1 MRRTPTMKDVA
12 REAGVSVM
20 TVSRAFKRHASVSEE
35 TRERILSTAEKMGYV
50 FDSIAAN
57 LRSQRSG
64 FVAMTIPSLNNANF
78 AETVGGLSRG
88 LHEAGL
94 EVLLGY
100 SNYDI
105 LEEERLIEQLLR
117 RRPEAIVVTGGRHT
131 DKARRLLE
139 NSGIP
144 VIETWD
150 LPSEPI
156 GHVVGFSNAAT
167 MDILIDH
174 LVSNGYEKIA
184 FIGGDT
190 DGDTRGAD
198 RRRGFVSA
206 LDKRRMDASRLIG
219 AGQPPISMREGAVA
233 MSRLLE
239 ESPDTQAVVCVSDLS
254 AYGAL
259 SECMRRGVRV
269 PEDIAIAG
277 FGAFEISAVSVPTIT
292 TIDPHSEEIG
302 RRTAE
307 LVISLLG
314 NESIASEATRIA
326 IDPHIEIG
334 GST

>member
-1 MRRTPTMKDVA
+1 MKDVA

-78 AETVGGLSRG
+78 AETVRGLSRG
-88 LHEAGL
+88 LHEASL

-105 LEEERLIEQLLR
+105 EEEERLIEQLLR

-131 DKARRLLE
+131 DKARRLLK

-167 MDILIDH
+167 MDMVIDH

-206 LDKRRMDASRLIG
+206 LEKRGMDASRLIG
-219 AGQPPISMREGAVA
+219 AGQPPISMREGATA
-233 MSRLLE
+233 MGRLLDE
-239 ESPDTQAVVCVSDLS
+239 CTDTQAVVCVSDLS

-259 SECMRRGVRV
+259 TECMRHGVRV

-302 RRTAE
+302 KRTAE

-314 NESIASEATRIA
+314 DETIASEPTRTA
-326 IDPHIEIG
+326 IEPHIEIG

>member
-1 MRRTPTMKDVA
+1 MKDVA

-219 AGQPPISMREGAVA
+219 AGQPPISMPMPR
-233 MSRLLE
+233 
-239 ESPDTQAVVCVSDLS
+239 
-254 AYGAL
+254 
-259 SECMRRGVRV
+259 
-269 PEDIAIAG
+269 
-277 FGAFEISAVSVPTIT
+277 
-292 TIDPHSEEIG
+292 
-302 RRTAE
+302 
-307 LVISLLG
+307 
-314 NESIASEATRIA
+314 
-326 IDPHIEIG
+326 
-334 GST
+334 